1 MSFKATDNTQS
12 KDIKDLTADQVLA
25 KIFDDSTTDT
35 STKPPPSK
43 DSTPANE
50 TLPELTNPFALPFN
64 DLEIVDSKDKPKTP
78 GTPKA
83 EVDEVITDPFNP
95 KFNVP
100 GKKDKPA
107 DTTAKPDA
115 TVNPFDPKFVEVPKG
130 DKKPASQPDGKPATP
145 QAEVNPF
152 DPTLDW
158 DNIPGLTPMDTKP
171 AKPGDP
177 AKPEVPVK
185 PEDAAKPGEPAKPAD
200 PAKPEAPAKPGD
212 PVKPADAT
220 KPEAPV
226 KPADPTQ
233 PDVAKPSDKIEPK
246 PAEIAKPNPV
256 FNENSVVEAVKFAAE
271 KNLPIIAI
279 RTQDGKVS
287 DVAASAMKAAG
298 NDAVF
303 VNINWQN
310 ADRMLTAGMETKN
323 FWQLANLAGAQSDVN
338 LLHQQPEFIG
348 RFNAADFKPED
359 PKFSMKPVA
368 TGDVEKVF
376 AGTVKPPTPAAPSKP
391 EIPAPAKPENPGPV
405 KPDVPVPPQPGV
417 RSRGFNP
424 GTPPEVKPSDAKV
437 EPVTPPA
444 VTPSDAKIEPVTPP
458 VVKPSDVK
466 VEPSPPADKVVP
478 PAPEKRIDAPPA
490 APEKTGPVK
499 LDKSNFTTNDIE
511 KAVQLAKDNNLP
523 LIVYKGADFCGNC
536 PPVKANMERFGREME
551 GKAQTDA
558 VVVRL
563 NYETHQQLKRTNPDS
578 AATKMLDQIMPN
590 GTGFPNVSVY
600 NPSELSKPIGDVY
613 GTEMS
618 SIQGLITTGQEKMKT
633 APRTDVRPPG
643 PSTDVKPP
651 AVPPLA
657 KPNDGGAQ
665 PKDVIKP
672 SDKAEGV
679 KLEQTEFETKD
690 VAKAFALAREKNLP
704 VVLYK
709 GGDFC
714 PNCPPVKGAVESLAS
729 DLASKPTTDAVVVKL
744 KWEDLATLKAT
755 DPEAGRLAESFFPR
769 GTRVPQVKVYN
780 PNDTSNP
787 MSLSTG
793 GSLSDTG
800 TLRRMMNE
808 GRDRMKLAPASDR
821 STTGG
826 TAEAPTGFT
835 ERNIL
840 AATKAAADKN
850 VPMISY
856 VNDNADPKMASAL
869 KYLQDS
875 GLASTVAINS
885 QRADQM
891 FRAGMNPA
899 AFEALKNSI
908 KSAPGTNAAAR
919 LNAFTPDSVKQPAQ
933 NFSAARS
940 TDAKAGP
947 DQVVDFLKQSGV
959 DLSKGN
965 HEAAVRALLSGA
977 PIPPEPKAE
986 EKKPDAPPEAK
997 KPETPPEVKKPLA
1010 FPEPLLLNPD
1020 LLKTT
1025 PQPEV
1030 KKPDAP
1036 PQPEVKKPDAP
1047 PQPEVKK
1054 PDAPPQPEVKVDP
1067 NVVPA
1072 EAKKPVRPSLKRD
1085 LSDILQIK
1093 GEKGAEKAA
1102 NAFKAKDADDALKI
1116 IADSKAQGLPLV
1128 VHSNTVVCTDNTCTM
1143 TPLDGSVPSE
1153 FTGKATFLELPRGG
1167 FKVPEG
1173 AKYDELRAINDLHK
1187 VTDEDHKTQV
1197 ELHVYSYNNKTGA
1210 FENNDGPEAGSNS
1223 TYIRSRLTTKKP

>member
-35 STKPPPSK
+35 STKPPAGK
-43 DSTPANE
+43 DTTPANE

-64 DLEIVDSKDKPKTP
+64 DLEIVDPKKDKSKTP
-78 GTPKA
+78 GTPQA

-107 DTTAKPDA
+107 DTPAKPDA
-115 TVNPFDPKFVEVPKG
+115 TVNPFDPNFVEVPKG
-130 DKKPASQPDGKPATP
+130 DQKPASQPEAKPEAKPETP

-158 DNIPGLTPMDTKP
+158 NNIPGLTPLDTKP

-177 AKPEVPVK
+177 KPEVPGK
-185 PEDAAKPGEPAKPAD
+185 PEDTAKPD
-200 PAKPEAPAKPGD
+200 
-212 PVKPADAT
+212 T
-220 KPEAPV
+220 PV

-233 PDVAKPSDKIEPK
+233 PEVAKPSDKVEPK
-246 PAEIAKPNPV
+246 PAEIDKPNPI
-256 FNENSVVEAVKFAAE
+256 FNETSVVEAVKFAAE

-279 RTQDGKVS
+279 KTPDGKVS
-287 DVAASAMKAAG
+287 DVAAAAMKAAG

-310 ADRMLTAGMETKN
+310 ADRMLSAGLETKN

-338 LLHQQPEFIG
+338 LLHQTPEFIG

-376 AGTVKPPTPAAPSKP
+376 AGTVKPPAPATPAKP
-391 EIPAPAKPENPGPV
+391 EIPGPAKPENPGPV

-424 GTPPEVKPSDAKV
+424 SARTEVKPSDAKV

-458 VVKPSDVK
+458 AVKPSDVK
-466 VEPSPPADKVVP
+466 VEPVPPADKVVP
-478 PAPEKRIDAPPA
+478 PAPEKRIEAPPA

-600 NPSELSKPIGDVY
+600 NPSELSRPIGDVY
-613 GTEMS
+613 GNEMS
-618 SIQGLITTGQEKMKT
+618 SIQGLISTGQEKMKT
-633 APRTDVRPPG
+633 APRTDVRQPG
-643 PSTDVKPP
+643 PSTDVKP
-651 AVPPLA
+651 LL
-657 KPNDGGAQ
+657 KPNDGVAQ

-679 KLEQTEFETKD
+679 KLEQAEFETKD

-714 PNCPPVKGAVESLAS
+714 PNCPPVKGAVEGLAS

-744 KWEDLATLKAT
+744 KWEDLATLRAT
-755 DPEAGRLAESFFPR
+755 DPEAAKLADSFFPR

-808 GRDRMKLAPASDR
+808 GRDRMRLAPASDR
-821 STTGG
+821 STTTGG
-826 TAEAPTGFT
+826 TAAAPTGFT

-850 VPMISY
+850 VPLISY

-885 QRADQM
+885 QRAEQM
-891 FRAGMNPA
+891 FMAGMDSA
-899 AFEALKNSI
+899 AFEALKHSI

-919 LNAFTPDSVKQPAQ
+919 LNAFTPDSVKQPGRP
-933 NFSAARS
+933 FSATRS

-947 DQVVDFLKQSGV
+947 DQVVDFLKQSGI

-997 KPETPPEVKKPLA
+997 KPEAPPEVKPLA

-1020 LLKTT
+1020 LLKTN
-1025 PQPEV
+1025 PQPEIKTPDAPPQPEA

-1036 PQPEVKKPDAP
+1036 PQPEVKKPDTP
-1047 PQPEVKK
+1047 PQPEVKQA
-1054 PDAPPQPEVKVDP
+1054 DAPPQPEAKEDP
-1067 NVVPA
+1067 KVVPA
-1072 EAKKPVRPSLKRD
+1072 EAKKPVSPGLRRD
-1085 LSDILQIK
+1085 LADILRTK
-1093 GEKGAEKAA
+1093 AEKGAEKAD
-1102 NAFKAKDADDALKI
+1102 NAFKAKDADEALKI
-1116 IADSKAQGLPLV
+1116 IADSKALGLPLV
-1128 VHSNTVVCTDNTCTM
+1128 VHSDTVVCTDNTCMM
-1143 TPLDGSVPSE
+1143 TPLDSSVPSE
-1153 FTGKATFLELPRGG
+1153 FTGKATFLQLPRGG

-1173 AKYDELRAINDLHK
+1173 AQYDELRAINELHK
-1187 VTDEDHKTQV
+1187 VTEEDHKTQV
-1197 ELHVYSYNNKTGA
+1197 ELHVYSYNSKTGA
-1210 FENNDGPEAGSNS
+1210 FEINDGPEAGSS
-1223 TYIRSRLTTKKP
+1223 SAYIRSRLTTKKP